1 MTDIS
6 KMRAAG
12 RLAADTLDYITPY
25 VVPGV
30 TTGELDKLCHD
41 FIVERGGVPSS
52 LNYKGFPK
60 SICTSVNHVVCHG
73 IPGDKKLVEG
83 DIVNLDVA
91 ATLDEHIGDTSR
103 TFGVGKIG
111 VKAQRLLDVTQK
123 AMYMGIEQVKPD
135 AHIGYIG
142 LAIQTYVESQ
152 GFSVVRDYVGHG
164 VNTVYHDQPQVPHF
178 WFGNPGPKMV
188 PGMTFTIEPMVNVG
202 KPDVKLLQDGWTV
215 VSRDRSLSAQFE
227 HTVLVTAT
235 GFEILT
241 LSQLP

>member
-12 RLAADTLDYITPY
+12 RLAADTLDYITPH

-30 TTGELDKLCHD
+30 STEHLDKLCHD
-41 FIVERGGVPSS
+41 FIVERGGVPTC

-73 IPGDKKLVEG
+73 IPSNKILVEG
-83 DIVNLDVA
+83 DIVNLDIA

-103 TFGVGKIG
+103 TFPVGKVG
-111 VKAQRLLDVTQK
+111 VKGQRLIEVTHK
-123 AMYMGIEQVKPD
+123 AMMMGIEQIKPD
-135 AHIGYIG
+135 NHIGYIG
-142 LAIQTYVESQ
+142 LAIQTYVESE

-164 VNTVYHDQPQVPHF
+164 VNTIFHDQPQVPHF
-178 WFGNPGPKMV
+178 WYGNPGPKLT
-188 PGMTFTIEPMVNVG
+188 PGMTITVEPMVNAG
-202 KPDVKLLQDGWTV
+202 KPEVKLLQDGWTV
-215 VSRDRSLSAQFE
+215 VTRDRSLSAQFE
-227 HTVLVTAT
+227 HTVLVTES

-241 LSQLP
+241 PSLLT